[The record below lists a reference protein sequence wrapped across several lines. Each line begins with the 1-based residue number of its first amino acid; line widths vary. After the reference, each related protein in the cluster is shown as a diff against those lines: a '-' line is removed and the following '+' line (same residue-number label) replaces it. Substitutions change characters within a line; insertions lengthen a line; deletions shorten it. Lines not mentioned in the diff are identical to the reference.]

1 MKLNTII
8 NGVKKSFEIQAKE
21 LLLDF
26 LRREGYFGVKR
37 GCETG
42 DCGSCAVL
50 VDGKSVA
57 SCLMF
62 AAQIEG
68 REVTTIEGLGTPRH
82 PHPLQECFVET
93 GGTQCGFCIPGMI
106 ISAAE
111 LLNSNSKPSQEEIS
125 EALDGNICRCTGY
138 VKQFEAV
145 KKAAIKIFSSGTQ
158 NPKQQ

>member
-1 MKLNTII
+1 MKLDTTI
-8 NGVKKSFEIQAKE
+8 NGAKKTFEIHPGE

-26 LRREGYFGVKR
+26 LRREGLWGVKR

-50 VDGKSVA
+50 IDGKSIA

-62 AAQIEG
+62 AAQVQN
-68 REVTTIEGLGTPRH
+68 REVTTIEGLGTPRN
-82 PHPLQECFVET
+82 PHPLQSCFVET

-106 ISAAE
+106 LSAAE
-111 LLNSNSKPSQEEIS
+111 LLNEHPQPTQEQIAET
-125 EALDGNICRCTGY
+125 LDGNICRCTGY

-145 KKAAIKIFSSGTQ
+145 KKAASQILSKG
-158 NPKQQ
+158 KRRD